1 MYITSSS
8 LNLFLLIL
16 NLFLFDP
23 CWPSASSSHFFNHT
37 FLLLHICTC
46 NATSSAAHAP
56 RLPDLFRPLR
66 AVVQR
71 PPAARIPPILALLF
85 HLGPGRNNLPN
96 PKHLDPEQLHQLDT
110 GKRNHNLP
118 AVSAQITMVFIPR
131 IFHLFTRLFA
141 LNDACPP
148 SRSEVLTVRLRLYH
162 RCSEV

>member
-37 FLLLHICTC
+37 FLLLHIC

-66 AVVQR
+66 AVVQQ

-131 IFHLFTRLFA
+131 IFHLFTRLSA